1 MEPVAFAALAAPGPA
16 ASEPLTTQIYR
27 AARDAIR
34 AGRVPAG
41 VRLPSSRA
49 AAAALGVSRNT
60 VVAAYDLLRAEGV
73 VEARQGAAPVVLAVE
88 AAVPTHPAAPRVSLG
103 PRGAALGSEVRA
115 GLYSAPAG
123 LFMPGSPDE
132 TLFPRAAW
140 AAALR
145 RAALRLHGRAA
156 GYGDYPGLPALREV
170 LAARLAAD
178 RGLVVAPEQVIVV
191 AGAQAAFTLCAQV
204 LAEPGMAGLV
214 ETPGYAGA
222 RAAFAGAGLRL
233 SPLPVDASGA
243 DIAGA
248 DPDAALAYV
257 TPSNQYP
264 LGLRMTLAR
273 REALVAW
280 ARARSAWIVE
290 DDYDSEFHWR
300 GRAIAAMQALAPDV
314 TVYVGSA
321 SKALLP
327 ALRVAWLVAPAP
339 LAAPLAQAARNLG
352 LGANL
357 HAQAALAELME
368 TGGWRAQIRRIASA
382 YEARGRL
389 LADALEARLGDR
401 LTVHRPDGGLQ
412 MAVAFRDAGAEGEAM
427 AALGAAGF
435 AVAALSRYGLD
446 EPAQAG
452 LLIGFADADAGRVA
466 RFCAVLD
473 GCLGSAQRDNGCVS
487 RSAATV

>member
-1 MEPVAFAALAAPGPA
+1 MEPVAFAALAAPDPA
-16 ASEPLTTQIYR
+16 APEPLTAQIYR

-34 AGRVPAG
+34 AGRLPAG
-41 VRLPSSRA
+41 ERLPSSRS

-73 VEARQGAAPVVLAVE
+73 VEARQGSAPVVLAVE
-88 AAVPTHPAAPRVSLG
+88 ATAPSPPAAPRAALG
-103 PRGAALGSEVRA
+103 PRGAALGADVRA

-123 LFMPGSPDE
+123 LLMPGAPDE
-132 TLFPRAAW
+132 ALFPRAPW

-145 RAALRLHGRAA
+145 RAALRRHGRSA
-156 GYGDYPGLPALREV
+156 GYADYAGLPALREA

-178 RGLVVAPEQVIVV
+178 RGVVATPEQVIVV

-204 LAEPGMAGLV
+204 LAEPGAAALV

-233 SPLPVDASGA
+233 SPLPVDAAGA
-243 DIAGA
+243 DIARA

-273 REALVAW
+273 REALAAW
-280 ARARSAWIVE
+280 ARARGAWIVE

-300 GRAIAAMQALAPDV
+300 GRAIAALQALAPDA

-327 ALRVAWLVAPAP
+327 ALRVAWLVAPAA
-339 LAAPLAQAARNLG
+339 LAGPLAQAARNLG
-352 LGANL
+352 VGANL
-357 HAQAALAELME
+357 HTQAALADLME
-368 TGGWRAQIRRIASA
+368 TGGWRAQIRRIAKA
-382 YEARGRL
+382 YETRGRL

-401 LTVHRPDGGLQ
+401 LAVHRPDGGLQ
-412 MAVAFRDAGAEGEAM
+412 LAVAFRDAHAERPAM

-435 AVAALSRYGLD
+435 AVAALSRYGLGA
-446 EPAQAG
+446 PARAG
-452 LLIGFADADAGRVA
+452 LLIGFADADAARVE

-473 GCLGSAQRDNGCVS
+473 ACLAGPRRCDDAP
-487 RSAATV
+487 